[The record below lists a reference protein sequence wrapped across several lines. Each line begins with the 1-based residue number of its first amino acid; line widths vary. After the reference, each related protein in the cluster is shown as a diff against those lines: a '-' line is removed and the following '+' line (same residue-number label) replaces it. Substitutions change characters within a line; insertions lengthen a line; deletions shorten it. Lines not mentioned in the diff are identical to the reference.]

1 MGKLL
6 VARLQPGS
14 VRHLLPL
21 QLGVG
26 VKAATELIQRSTQ
39 YFVDSPLFSEWEMC
53 LVQLDFKNAFN
64 SVNRPKMLQ
73 ELRSTNPKLSP
84 WVEFTYCKEAPLF
97 IQGGLTITSQEGIQ
111 QDDPLAP
118 FSSQSQSIR
127 SSAKSQ
133 HSSKRNGHPGTLM
146 MAI

>member
-1 MGKLL
+1 M
-6 VARLQPGS
+6 
-14 VRHLLPL
+14 PL

-39 YFVDSPLFSEWEMC
+39 YFVDSPLFSEVEMC

-73 ELRSTNPKLSP
+73 ELRSNNPKLSP

-97 IQGGLTITSQEGIQ
+97 IQGGLTFINQEGIQ
-111 QDDPLAP
+111 QGDPLA
-118 FSSQSQSIR
+118 
-127 SSAKSQ
+127 
-133 HSSKRNGHPGTLM
+133 
-146 MAI
+146 